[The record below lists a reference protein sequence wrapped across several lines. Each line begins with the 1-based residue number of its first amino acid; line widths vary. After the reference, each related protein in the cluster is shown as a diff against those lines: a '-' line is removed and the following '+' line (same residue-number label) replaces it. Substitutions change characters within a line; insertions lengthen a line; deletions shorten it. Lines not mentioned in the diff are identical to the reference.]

1 MLGAVAVVPAK
12 VQAQRGFAARAPVRA
27 APRMAAP
34 ARPMVARPGIVRPG
48 MVRPGMAPGGT
59 RFVPGSRFGNQFFPN
74 GRFHHHHHH
83 FFFTSGCFGNPFCS
97 GFANLYPYA
106 YSYPYSFYPYGFL
119 DYSMFGPDT
128 GYTQQQQ
135 QPYTV
140 VQQTYDDT
148 ALRDQI
154 DQLTGEVE
162 QLRQEEQARRAPPP
176 SAQPATPT
184 VLVFRDGRRME
195 IQNYAI
201 AGQTLWVFNER
212 QAKKYPLSE
221 LNLAATT
228 AANEQ
233 RGVQFSAPYR

>member
-1 MLGAVAVVPAK
+1 
-12 VQAQRGFAARAPVRA
+12 
-27 APRMAAP
+27 
-34 ARPMVARPGIVRPG
+34 MV
-48 MVRPGMAPGGT
+48 PGGT
-59 RFVPGSRFGNQFFPN
+59 RFVPGTRFGNQFFVN

-97 GFANLYPYA
+97 GFANPFFY
-106 YSYPYSFYPYGFL
+106 YPYSYLNYPLFW
-119 DYSMFGPDT
+119 PDT

-184 VLVFRDGRRME
+184 VLVFRDGHRME

-212 QAKKYPLSE
+212 QARKYPLSE
-221 LNLAATT
+221 LNIPATS